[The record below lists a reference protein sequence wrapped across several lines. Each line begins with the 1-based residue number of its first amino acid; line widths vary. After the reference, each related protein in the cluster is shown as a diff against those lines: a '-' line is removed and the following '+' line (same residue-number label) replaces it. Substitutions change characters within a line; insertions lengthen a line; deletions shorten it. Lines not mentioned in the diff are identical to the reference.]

1 MWASNTHP
9 IPSCLNEV
17 QGLGALGP
25 QSWWPVHPWA
35 AADMPVVRQHCLRGS
50 SGAEE
55 LGAPVQ
61 PCAPAPDA
69 PVGLQDCLRG
79 VIRGVGGLEH
89 ADFRAFHNER
99 RSGEMRSFI
108 DGDLVEQAR
117 PLLWPH
123 RLTGPVIQSMRDLTR
138 RNGNEGCDQ
147 ASDAMPPVMDL
158 GLLAPHGKAALSL
171 VAAAQ
176 VVTPGAASSH
186 ETHALV
192 HSLSAGVHSWNRL
205 TCNHTDCR
213 QGRPAGVGA
222 GQGVPAAGC
231 SSHGPRHDA

>member
-1 MWASNTHP
+1 M
-9 IPSCLNEV
+9 
-17 QGLGALGP
+17 
-25 QSWWPVHPWA
+25 
-35 AADMPVVRQHCLRGS
+35 
-50 SGAEE
+50 
-55 LGAPVQ
+55 
-61 PCAPAPDA
+61 
-69 PVGLQDCLRG
+69 GLQDCLRG

-108 DGDLVEQAR
+108 DGDLVEQAWQ
-117 PLLWPH
+117 LLWPH
-123 RLTGPVIQSMRDLTR
+123 GQTWPVNESMGDLTR
-138 RNGNEGCDQ
+138 RNGNEGCAQ
-147 ASDAMPPVMDL
+147 ASDAMPLVMDL
-158 GLLAPHGKAALSL
+158 GLLAPHGKAAVSL

-176 VVTPGAASSH
+176 VVAPGAAPSH

-205 TCNHTDCR
+205 TSTQTDCR
-213 QGRPAGVGA
+213 QGGPAGVGA